1 MCGRFA
7 LTLPNDALAQ
17 LFAASPANTLPALPN
32 YNICPTNPVACVL
45 PAPGG
50 RRIGPMRWGF
60 VPQWYARPNAG
71 PLLINARAE
80 TIATKPAFAAAV
92 RKRRCLIPA
101 AGFYEWEKAET
112 GARLPWYVT
121 RADGQPMVFA
131 GLWQNWVDDT
141 GRHASCAI
149 VTTAAGD
156 DIADIHHRQPLI
168 LGADDWALWLGE
180 AGHGAARLMQP
191 SPPGCLRRWRVGPEV
206 NSNQASGAG
215 LCQPLA
221 SADQS

>member
-17 LFAASPANTLPALPN
+17 LFAASPANTLPLLPN

-45 PAPGG
+45 AYAGG

-60 VPQWYARPNAG
+60 VPHWYARPDAG

-80 TIATKPAFAAAV
+80 TIATKPAFSAAV

-101 AGFYEWEKAET
+101 SGFYEWEKTET

-131 GLWQNWVDDT
+131 GLWQNWAGDT

-149 VTTAAGD
+149 VTTPAGA

-168 LGADDWALWLGE
+168 LDASDWALWLGE
-180 AGHGAARLMQP
+180 VGHGAARLMQP
-191 SPPGCLRRWRVGPEV
+191 SPMGYLRRWRVGPEV
-206 NSNQASGAG
+206 NSNRASGAG
-215 LCQPLA
+215 LCQPRA
-221 SADQS
+221 

>member
-17 LFAASPANTLPALPN
+17 LFAASPANTLPLLPN

-45 PAPGG
+45 AYAGG

-60 VPQWYARPNAG
+60 VPHWYARHDAG

-101 AGFYEWEKAET
+101 SGFYEWEKTET

-131 GLWQNWVDDT
+131 GLWQNWADDT
-141 GRHASCAI
+141 GRHPSCAI
-149 VTTAAGD
+149 VTTPAGA

-168 LGADDWALWLGE
+168 LDASDWALWLGE
-180 AGHGAARLMQP
+180 VGHGAARLMQP
-191 SPPGCLRRWRVGPEV
+191 SPMGYLRRWRVGPEV
-206 NSNQASGAG
+206 NSNRASGAG
-215 LCQPLA
+215 LCQPRA
-221 SADQS
+221 